1 MMAHIMFAARV
12 AILVAA
18 LDASTLAGR
27 AIPWV
32 GDYDAALQ
40 QARASGAPMLMLFE
54 APESP
59 VRARAIEGARALD
72 IMRERC
78 VFVRM
83 DPGGEEAIPK
93 WHAEAG
99 SPAVVIAGPDGAVQ
113 HAWPDMPP
121 MEELAAR
128 LKETWSASALLD
140 ADKAAGGGDDAKAI
154 AVYWQ
159 VVRVAASEAD
169 VERARKGLAGAGRRG
184 HVRIGEVNPLL
195 KARDFLAAARLLE
208 AIERDYAGTETAR
221 LAASR
226 RAELMRLPSVVK
238 EMARQE
244 ADEKRRLLL
253 EGGEAAL
260 AADDFEAARTAF
272 HSLVSDYHGTAE
284 AARAAEHLEKLEKEM
299 AAEAD
304 ERQKA
309 MDRECRMWMS
319 YADTL
324 AAQKREREAAKY
336 YAKIIEAWPDS
347 AYAEAARTKTSKLE
361 QAPRAPEATDD
372 GSRRP

>member
-1 MMAHIMFAARV
+1 
-12 AILVAA
+12 
-18 LDASTLAGR
+18 
-27 AIPWV
+27 
-32 GDYDAALQ
+32 
-40 QARASGAPMLMLFE
+40 
-54 APESP
+54 
-59 VRARAIEGARALD
+59 
-72 IMRERC
+72 
-78 VFVRM
+78 
-83 DPGGEEAIPK
+83 
-93 WHAEAG
+93 
-99 SPAVVIAGPDGAVQ
+99 
-113 HAWPDMPP
+113 
-121 MEELAAR
+121 
-128 LKETWSASALLD
+128 
-140 ADKAAGGGDDAKAI
+140 
-154 AVYWQ
+154 
-159 VVRVAASEAD
+159 
-169 VERARKGLAGAGRRG
+169 
-184 HVRIGEVNPLL
+184 
-195 KARDFLAAARLLE
+195 
-208 AIERDYAGTETAR
+208 
-221 LAASR
+221 
-226 RAELMRLPSVVK
+226 MRLPSVVK

-372 GSRRP
+372 VRGGHE